1 MTLAAPVSPIRAEGE
16 SSLSSVHRLAG
27 RPCWDVAVIGMAT
40 VRQELPVSPF
50 VPSLPPHLV
59 RLGFDYVLAV
69 EAGDDVQ
76 AARLAPEV
84 EQLPGLLP
92 AIAEL
97 IVFPVTALSD
107 DTVWAPLGGVGAEHG
122 VSTPAGGLHSQWSG
136 CRTPSVRTDHPHRVR
151 HRPECWGCVL
161 GG

>member
-1 MTLAAPVSPIRAEGE
+1 MSPI
-16 SSLSSVHRLAG
+16 
-27 RPCWDVAVIGMAT
+27 
-40 VRQELPVSPF
+40 

-69 EAGDDVQ
+69 KAGDDVQ

-84 EQLPGLLP
+84 EQLSGLLP

-107 DTVWAPLGGVGAEHG
+107 DTEPCADSFALDEVGVIYLMAIREWATLLSDAEAEHEG
-122 VSTPAGGLHSQWSG
+122 
-136 CRTPSVRTDHPHRVR
+136 D
-151 HRPECWGCVL
+151 VL
-161 GG
+161 VVDGQR